1 MRLFFCFKTK
11 HLTDITVFFTG
22 IYIFAPCLFRTREME
37 QLQIDK
43 MLDEKGY
50 IEETIDPSLKLVEE
64 IKRLK
69 KEKNAVI
76 LSHFYVEGEL
86 QDIADYVG
94 DSLGLAQAAA
104 KVDADI
110 IVFVGVHFMAE
121 TAKIINPDKKV
132 ILPDLKASCSLAESA
147 PAEEFAAFKAKYP
160 DHKVITYV
168 NATAALKTMS
178 DIVCTSANAQ
188 KIVDSF
194 PKDEKLIFAP
204 DKNLGNY
211 INSITGRSMV
221 LWDGACMVHEQYSV
235 EKIVDLMDAHP
246 DAEFIAHPECE
257 KPVLLLAKHIGS
269 TTALL
274 NYVQSSDAK
283 KFIVATESGILHQM
297 TKACPD
303 KVFIPAPSNDST
315 CACNDCEYMKLN
327 SLQKLYICLKHEQPE
342 VTLPQEVIEKARIP
356 IQRMLEISK

>member
-1 MRLFFCFKTK
+1 MK
-11 HLTDITVFFTG
+11 
-22 IYIFAPCLFRTREME
+22 

-43 MLDEKGY
+43 MLEENGY
-50 IEETIDPSLKLVEE
+50 INEPVDPTIKLVEE
-64 IKRLK
+64 INRLK

-104 KVDADI
+104 STSADL

-121 TAKIINPDKKV
+121 TAKIINPSKKV
-132 ILPDLKASCSLAESA
+132 ILPDLKAGCSLADSA
-147 PAEEFAAFKAKYP
+147 PADKFAEFKAKYP
-160 DHKVITYV
+160 DHKVITYI

-178 DIVCTSANAQ
+178 DIVCTSANAKQ
-188 KIVDSF
+188 IVESF
-194 PKDEKLIFAP
+194 PMAQKLIFAP

-211 INSITGRSMV
+211 INSITGREMV

-235 EKIVDLMDAHP
+235 EKIIDLIEEHP

-257 KPVLLLAKHIGS
+257 KPVLLLAKFIGS

-274 NYVQSSDAK
+274 NYVQKSNSE

-297 TKACPD
+297 VKACPE
-303 KVFIPAPSNDST
+303 KIFIPAPSVDST
-315 CACNDCEYMKLN
+315 CGCNDCSYMKLN
-327 SLQKLYICLKHEQPE
+327 SLQKLYICLKHELPE
-342 VTLPQEVIEKARIP
+342 IILPQEVIEKAQLP

>member
-1 MRLFFCFKTK
+1 
-11 HLTDITVFFTG
+11 
-22 IYIFAPCLFRTREME
+22 ME
-37 QLQIDK
+37 QLQVDQ
-43 MLDEKGY
+43 MLEEKGF
-50 IEETIDPSLKLVEE
+50 IDEPIDPSIKLTEE
-64 IKRLK
+64 INRLK

-104 KVDADI
+104 NTDAEM

-121 TAKIINPDKKV
+121 TAKIINPHKKV
-132 ILPDLKASCSLAESA
+132 ILPDLKAGCSLAESA
-147 PAEEFAAFKAKYP
+147 PADKFAEFIAKYP

-178 DIVCTSANAQ
+178 DIVCTSANAK
-188 KIVDSF
+188 KIVESF
-194 PKDEKLIFAP
+194 PEDQKLIFGP

-211 INSITGRSMV
+211 INSITGRNMV
-221 LWDGACMVHEQYSV
+221 LWDGACMVHEQYSLD
-235 EKIVDLMDAHP
+235 KIIELMDQHP

-269 TTALL
+269 TTSLL
-274 NYVQSSDAK
+274 NYVKKSNAK

-297 TKACPD
+297 KKEAPD
-303 KVFIPAPSNDST
+303 KVFIPAPSVDST
-315 CACNDCEYMKLN
+315 CGCNDCSYMKLN

-342 VTLPQEVIEKARIP
+342 VTLPEDVIKKAQLP
-356 IQRMLEISK
+356 IQRMLEVSR

>member
-1 MRLFFCFKTK
+1 
-11 HLTDITVFFTG
+11 
-22 IYIFAPCLFRTREME
+22 ME
-37 QLQIDK
+37 QLVVER
-43 MLDEKGY
+43 MLEEKGY
-50 IEETIDPSLKLVEE
+50 IEEAIDPKLKLVEE
-64 IKRLK
+64 INRLK

-104 KVDADI
+104 KTDAEM

-121 TAKIINPDKKV
+121 TAKIINPNKKV

-147 PAEEFAAFKAKYP
+147 PADQFAEFKLKYP
-160 DHKVITYV
+160 DHKVVTYI

-178 DIVCTSANAQ
+178 DIVCTSANAK
-188 KIVDSF
+188 KIVESF
-194 PKDEKLIFAP
+194 PKDQKLIFAP

-211 INSITGRSMV
+211 INSITGRNMV

-235 EKIVDLMDAHP
+235 EQIINLMETHP

-257 KPVLLLAKHIGS
+257 KPVLLLAKFIGS

-274 NYVQSSDAK
+274 NYVQKSDSK

-297 TKACPD
+297 TKACPE
-303 KVFIPAPSNDST
+303 KIFIPAPSSDAT
-315 CACNDCEYMKLN
+315 CACNDCSYMKLN
-327 SLQKLYICLKHEQPE
+327 NLQKLYVCLKHELPE
-342 VTLPQEVIEKARIP
+342 VKLNADVIEKARIP
-356 IQRMLEISK
+356 IFRMLEISK

>member
-1 MRLFFCFKTK
+1 
-11 HLTDITVFFTG
+11 
-22 IYIFAPCLFRTREME
+22 ME
-37 QLQIDK
+37 KVQIDQ
-43 MLDEKGY
+43 MLEEKGY
-50 IEETIDPSLKLVEE
+50 IDEPIDKKLNLVEE
-64 IKRLK
+64 INRLK

-104 KVDADI
+104 NTDADT

-121 TAKIINPDKKV
+121 TAKIINPGKKV

-147 PAEEFAAFKAKYP
+147 PAEKFAAFKAKYP

-188 KIVDSF
+188 KIVESF
-194 PKDEKLIFAP
+194 PEDQKLIFGP

-211 INSITGRSMV
+211 INSITGREMV
-221 LWDGACMVHEQYSV
+221 LWDGACIVHEQYSV
-235 EKIVDLMDAHP
+235 EKIANLMDEHS

-269 TTALL
+269 TTSLL
-274 NYVQSSDAK
+274 NYVQESSAK
-283 KFIVATESGILHQM
+283 KFIVATESGLLHQM
-297 TKACPD
+297 LKACPD
-303 KVFIPAPSNDST
+303 KIFIPAPSIDST
-315 CACNDCEYMKLN
+315 CGCNDCEYMKLN
-327 SLQKLYICLKHEQPE
+327 SLQKLYICMKYEQPE
-342 VTLPQEVIEKARIP
+342 VLLPDDVIKKAQIP
-356 IQRMLEISK
+356 IQRMLDIS